1 MKAKS
6 YLDSKIEVTK
16 FVLPEHLNNMGN
28 MHGGEIMK
36 LMDDTAGLSF
46 IKHANGKAVTAAA
59 NDIRF
64 IKSIPSNSVVKCITQ
79 LVGTGNTSMQVIAQ
93 VFIENV
99 EDGSSILAADGVF
112 IGVAVDDEGK
122 PRSVA
127 PVITEKKRALCDSKE
142 KEA

>member
-6 YLDSKIEVTK
+6 YLDSKTEVTK

-64 IKSIPSNSVVKCITQ
+64 IKSIPANSVVKCITQ
-79 LVGTGNTSMQVIAQ
+79 LVGTGNTSMQVVAQ

-112 IGVAVDDEGK
+112 IGVAIDEEGK
-122 PRSVA
+122 PRRVA
-127 PVITEKKRALCDSKE
+127 PVIKEKKSVLYDSKE